1 MTMTDL
7 ATAGPAT
14 QAAPSGP
21 AATRGTRRRRRVPA
35 APYLM
40 IAPFFLSF
48 IAFGAYPLLFA
59 LRLSFTNWQGSG
71 ELRWIG
77 LGNYTYLLTSSDFWA
92 SLANSGVMWLL
103 VVPVQTLGAVAIA
116 AALSQ
121 RRLRGRG
128 FFRTTLIVPFVTPL
142 IAMAQV
148 WLLLFDADFG
158 AVNSFLKTLGLP
170 SVGWLTTTVWAK
182 PTIALLVLWKTTG
195 FAIVIMLAAIQNIP
209 DDVYEAAAIDGAG
222 TWHRFWSITVPLMR
236 RAIAFYVVI
245 ATLGISQMF
254 AEPYVMT
261 KGGPYNST
269 ITSGLFLYNHIT
281 TSDLGLGSAN
291 SFLLVLLV
299 FLLSLVSVRLL
310 RSKED

>member
-1 MTMTDL
+1 MSMTQL
-7 ATAGPAT
+7 APAPAS
-14 QAAPSGP
+14 AAARVLRPS
-21 AATRGTRRRRRVPA
+21 RGGRRRRFPL

-40 IAPFFLSF
+40 ILPFFVSF
-48 IAFGAYPLLFA
+48 VAFGAYPLLFA
-59 LRLSFTNWQGSG
+59 LRLSFTNWKGFG

-77 LGNYTYLLTSSDFWA
+77 LDNYTYLLSSSEFWA
-92 SLANSGVMWLL
+92 SLANSGIMWLL
-103 VVPVQTLGAVAIA
+103 IVPVQTIGAVAIA
-116 AALSQ
+116 AALS
-121 RRLRGRG
+121 RSGLRGRG
-128 FFRTTLIVPFVTPL
+128 FFRTALIIPFVTPL

-148 WLLLFDADFG
+148 WILLYDADFG
-158 AVNSFLKTLGLP
+158 AVNTALEAVGLP
-170 SVGWLTTTVWAK
+170 SIGWLTTTAWSK

-195 FAIVIMLAAIQNIP
+195 FAIVIMLAAIQGIS
-209 DDVYEAAAIDGAG
+209 DDVYEAADIDGAG
-222 TWHRFWSITVPLMR
+222 VWHKFWSITVPLMR

-269 ITSGLFLYNHIT
+269 ITSGLFLYNHVT
-281 TSDLGLGSAN
+281 ASDLGLGAAN

-299 FLLSLVSVRLL
+299 FVLSLVSVRLL

>member
-1 MTMTDL
+1 MAMSQL
-7 ATAGPAT
+7 AAAGPAVDT
-14 QAAPSGP
+14 GRASPRRRS
-21 AATRGTRRRRRVPA
+21 RRRRWPL

-40 IAPFFLSF
+40 ILPFFLSF

-59 LRLSFTNWQGSG
+59 LRLSFTNWRGSG

-77 LGNYTYLLTSSDFWA
+77 LGNYTYLLGSTEFWA

-103 VVPVQTLGAVAIA
+103 IVPVQTIGAVAIA
-116 AALSQ
+116 GVLS
-121 RRLRGRG
+121 RAGLRGRG
-128 FFRTTLIVPFVTPL
+128 FFRTTLIIPFVTPL

-148 WLLLFDADFG
+148 WILLFDADFG
-158 AVNSFLKTLGLP
+158 AVNAALEAVGLP
-170 SVGWLTTTVWAK
+170 SVGWLTTTAWAK

-195 FAIVIMLAAIQNIP
+195 FAIVIMLAAIQGIP
-209 DDVYEAAAIDGAG
+209 DEVYEAADIDGAG
-222 TWHRFWSITVPLMR
+222 SWHKFWSITVPLMR

-269 ITSGLFLYNHIT
+269 VTSGLFLYNHMT
-281 TSDLGLGSAN
+281 TSDLGLGAAN
-291 SFLLVLLV
+291 SFLLVILV

>member
-1 MTMTDL
+1 MPDV
-7 ATAGPAT
+7 ATARPVGPRGRT
-14 QAAPSGP
+14 RSTAPP
-21 AATRGTRRRRRVPA
+21 KPHRRRRVPL

-40 IAPFFLSF
+40 IAPFFVLF

-71 ELRWIG
+71 QLKWIG
-77 LGNYTYLLTSSDFWA
+77 LGNYTYLLTNSDFWA
-92 SLANSGVMWLL
+92 SLANTSVLWLL
-103 VVPVQTLGAVAIA
+103 IVPVQTIGAVVIA
-116 AALSQ
+116 GMLAQAG
-121 RRLRGRG
+121 LRGRG

-148 WLLLFDADFG
+148 WLLLFDKDFG
-158 AVNSFLKTLGLP
+158 AINAGLHAVGLP
-170 SVGWLTTTVWAK
+170 EIGWLTTTAWAK

-195 FAIVIMLAAIQNIP
+195 FAIVIMLAALQNIP
-209 DDVYEAAAIDGAG
+209 DELYEAADIDGAG
-222 TWHRFWSITVPLMR
+222 TWHKFWAITMPLMY

-269 ITSGLFLYNHIT
+269 ITSGLYLYNHIT
-281 TSDLGLGSAN
+281 TSDLGLGAAN
-291 SFLLVLLV
+291 SFVLVVLV
-299 FLLSLVSVRLL
+299 FVISLVSVRLL
-310 RSKED
+310 RSKEDS